1 MAQIKMFAYPGNE
14 ARGMVID
21 NAANTP
27 VYGFDGDYSIPDS
40 GSEDVWGIPVRD
52 LIHQIESCRFLSLGA
67 SGGADVIQTLIE
79 GITEVHAVEVN
90 PLV

>member
-40 GSEDVWGIPVRD
+40 GSEDLWGIPVRD
-52 LIHQIESCRFLSLGA
+52 LIHQFESCRFLSLGA